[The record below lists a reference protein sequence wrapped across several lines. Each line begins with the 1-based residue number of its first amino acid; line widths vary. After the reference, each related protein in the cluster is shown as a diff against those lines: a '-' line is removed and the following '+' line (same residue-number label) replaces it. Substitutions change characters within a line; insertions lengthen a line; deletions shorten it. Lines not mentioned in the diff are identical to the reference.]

1 MPEED
6 DKADEKNEEE
16 EPPPK
21 AVYKSPLADP
31 LITDKLQ
38 ARAFKLL
45 KKAVSEKGKT
55 RRGVPECT
63 KAIRKGQ
70 KGICFLAGD
79 IYPVDVFAHVPT
91 LCEEKG
97 VHYCYIPSRHELGG
111 ACQTRRPISL
121 IMVLEPK
128 DDSPYAKTYEQV
140 LSGIKA
146 VHPYM

>member
-1 MPEED
+1 MAEE
-6 DKADEKNEEE
+6 AEEE
-16 EPPPK
+16 QVIAK
-21 AVYKSPLADP
+21 ALYASPLADP
-31 LITDKLQ
+31 VITDKLL
-38 ARAFKLL
+38 ARALKLL
-45 KKAVSEKGKT
+45 KKAVSDKKT

-79 IYPVDVFAHVPT
+79 IYPMDVFAHVPL

-97 VHYCYIPSRHELGG
+97 VYYCYVNSRHELGG

-121 IMVLEPK
+121 VMVTEPK
-128 DDSPYAKTYEQV
+128 DDATYSKAYEQV

-146 VHPYM
+146 IHPYM